1 MSENDTERDTMA
13 KPLCEMKKLVKTD
26 FDQFLRYVTDPTH
39 ACRKCGRVANCKRRL
54 CKPVRLKGE
63 G

>member
-1 MSENDTERDTMA
+1 MA